1 MRCEHKEPTAQLIAH
16 LAALGHRRIGTVLGM
31 DGLSATAERGGYRAG
46 LRAAG
51 LPEDG
56 ELIADG
62 GARADHAGEATGSL
76 LALATGRPRR

>member
-31 DGLSATAERGGYRAG
+31 VERGGYRTG

-51 LPEDG
+51 LSEDG

-62 GARADHAGEATGSL
+62 GARAGHAGEGDGFAAGS
-76 LALATGRPRR
+76 P